1 VAGESASPPTY
12 HISATL
18 APAAVLSN
26 YIITNNGAE
35 FSINKRPA
43 TWTTNTASKVYGESD
58 PAFSGSGEPQGLGTG
73 FLTAD
78 NVTAT
83 YSRAAGESASPPT
96 YHISATLAPAAVLV
110 NYIITNDGAEFTI
123 NKRPATWT
131 TNSAS
136 KTYGD
141 PDPSPITTGF
151 GEPQGAGTGFL
162 TADNVTATYSR
173 AAGETVVGGPYHITA
188 TLTATPTSA
197 LANYVITNNGANF
210 TINPKDLDVTANDR
224 TKTYGVMVTFA
235 GTEFMVG
242 AGQLVAGD
250 SVTSMTLTSAGAVG
264 TATFTAPG
272 PNYAIVPTNAVGVG
286 LDNYTIHYHNGNLHI
301 NQAMLT
307 ITADSLR
314 TKTYGVAYTQDTTPP
329 SVDFS
334 VSGLVNSDTVTSIM
348 LTSSGYPAS
357 STFTAPGPDY
367 AVVPSGAVGTGL
379 GNYNIGYVNGSIHVN
394 QATLTI
400 TADSLRTKTY
410 GVAYMQDTTPPS
422 VDFSVSGLVN
432 SDSVTLIV
440 LTSSGYAASATF
452 TAPGPNYAV
461 VPSGA
466 LGTGLGNYNIGYV
479 NGNIHVNQATL
490 TITATNRSKVFGAIY
505 TPTLTYPSPDF
516 SVSGLLN
523 ADSVASITLT
533 CAGYP
538 SSALPTPSGYTITP
552 SNAVGTGL
560 SNYTITY
567 VPGTF
572 TIGYGICTAGS
583 GHMILPPINS
593 DGSSVYNRRRGST
606 IPVKFR
612 VCDASGN
619 NICDPNA
626 VFASGVGGSIT
637 MVSELRGTVNVVNED
652 NSFDLPDV
660 AFTCLGDHWQFNM
673 DTMTLHSG
681 SDYTFRIN
689 LKDGSS
695 ITFIV
700 GLK

>member
-1 VAGESASPPTY
+1 V
-12 HISATL
+12 
-18 APAAVLSN
+18 N
-26 YIITNNGAE
+26 YIITNDGAE
-35 FSINKRPA
+35 FTINKRPA
-43 TWTTNTASKVYGESD
+43 TWTTNAASKVYGESD

-73 FLTAD
+73 FVTAD

-83 YSRAAGESASPPT
+83 YSRVAGESASPPT

-162 TADNVTATYSR
+162 TADNVIATYSR
-173 AAGETVVGGPYHITA
+173 AAGETVLGGPYHITA

-197 LANYVITNNGANF
+197 LGNYVITNNGANF

-224 TKTYGVMVTFA
+224 TKTYGVTVTFA

-242 AGQLVAGD
+242 AAQLVAGD
-250 SVTSMTLTSAGAVG
+250 SVTSVTLTSAGAAG

-272 PNYAIVPTNAVGVG
+272 PNYAIVPTNAIGLG

-301 NQAMLT
+301 NQATLT

-314 TKTYGVAYTQDTTPP
+314 SKTYGVAYTQDTTPP

-357 STFTAPGPDY
+357 ATFTAPGPDY
-367 AVVPSGAVGTGL
+367 TVVPSGAVGPGL

-410 GVAYMQDTTPPS
+410 GVAYIQDTTPPS

-432 SDSVTLIV
+432 SDSVTSIV
-440 LTSSGYAASATF
+440 LTSSGYSASATF

-466 LGTGLGNYNIGYV
+466 VGTGLGNYNIGYV

-490 TITATNRSKVFGAIY
+490 TIAAQNRTKVFGATY
-505 TPTLTYPSPDF
+505 TPDTTPPSVDF
-516 SVSGLLN
+516 TVTGLVTG
-523 ADSVASITLT
+523 DSVTSITLT
-533 CAGYP
+533 CPGY
-538 SSALPTPSGYTITP
+538 SAAALPQPTPYTVTP
-552 SNAVGTGL
+552 TGAVGTELG
-560 SNYTITY
+560 NYNIGY
-567 VPGTF
+567 VPGQF
-572 TIGYGICTAGS
+572 TIGYGTCTGPNGAG
-583 GHMILPPINS
+583 GVILQPINADNTS
-593 DGSSVYNRRRGST
+593 IFPKAGRTV
-606 IPVKFR
+606 PVKFT
-612 VCDASGN
+612 VCDVNGN
-619 NICDPNA
+619 PISDPNA
-626 VFASGVGGSIT
+626 VFAGTGGALTMLGAVRGQIPQPDESQYNDIPDAAFRYSSGI
-637 MVSELRGTVNVVNED
+637 
-652 NSFDLPDV
+652 
-660 AFTCLGDHWQFNM
+660 WIFNM
-673 DTMTLHSG
+673 ATSNLQSG
-681 SDYTFRIN
+681 YSYTFRIN
-689 LKDGSS
+689 LATGQG
-695 ITFIV
+695 ITFVIAI
-700 GLK
+700 K